1 MGTLTM
7 RFGFS
12 LSVLL
17 IFAGGAALAQTPRY
31 NLGKT
36 ATPEEIRAWD
46 ISVGPDGKELPPGSG
61 SAMEGA
67 KLYAQYCAACHSAT
81 GEDAKGSPR
90 LVGGKGTLNT
100 PMPIKTVGS
109 YWPFATS
116 IWDYINRAMP
126 RNKPGSLTADQV
138 YALTAFLLYKNGI
151 IQENDVMDAK
161 TLPKVQM
168 PNRNGFQPPM
178 LDIVQKHCRLGTCP

>member
-1 MGTLTM
+1 MGTLTT
-7 RFGFS
+7 RFGFN

-17 IFAGGAALAQTPRY
+17 IFAGVAALAQTPRY

-67 KLYAQYCAACHSAT
+67 KLYAQQCAACHGAT

-126 RNKPGSLTADQV
+126 RNKPGSLTAEQV

-178 LDIVQKHCRLGTCP
+178 PDIVQKHCRTGTCP

>member
-1 MGTLTM
+1 MGTLTT
-7 RFGFS
+7 RFGFN

-17 IFAGGAALAQTPRY
+17 IFAGVAALAQTPRY

-67 KLYAQYCAACHSAT
+67 KLYAQQCAACHGAT
-81 GEDAKGSPR
+81 GEDAKSSPR

-126 RNKPGSLTADQV
+126 RNKPGSLTAEQV

-178 LDIVQKHCRLGTCP
+178 PDIVQRHCRTGTCP